1 MTVHTTNY
9 FNTFISV
16 SEDCPAET
24 GTVPPVKE
32 KKTIAR
38 IQYDLLINS
47 PYAYS
52 SDDIIYISTGERK
65 GISREEF
72 FSKGQACMRS
82 SPLVKKYGWGI
93 HSNEEG
99 RIAIYAVGADKYRAY
114 QSDERLR
121 QLKGMRSSRK

>member
-1 MTVHTTNY
+1 VHTTNY
-9 FNTFISV
+9 FNTFITV

-24 GTVPPVKE
+24 GIVPPVKE

-99 RIAIYAVGADKYRAY
+99 RIAIYAVGTDEYLAY